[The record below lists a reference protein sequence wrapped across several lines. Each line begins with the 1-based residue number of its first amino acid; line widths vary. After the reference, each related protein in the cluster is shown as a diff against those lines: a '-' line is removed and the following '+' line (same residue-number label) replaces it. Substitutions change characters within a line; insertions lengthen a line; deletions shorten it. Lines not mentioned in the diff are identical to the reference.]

1 MRGGVVGTTE
11 GLSDEFSVTPNS
23 YIYIYVTDR
32 RGWCVIPNPSV
43 DGIVAGASVND
54 WNAKRRFLQRFKR
67 LSRTS
72 GYSEQFRRSGGGTHV
87 EAKPHWKA

>member
-1 MRGGVVGTTE
+1 VGTTE

-43 DGIVAGASVND
+43 DGIVAGVSVNV
-54 WNAKRRFLQRFKR
+54 WNALR
-67 LSRTS
+67 
-72 GYSEQFRRSGGGTHV
+72 G
-87 EAKPHWKA
+87 